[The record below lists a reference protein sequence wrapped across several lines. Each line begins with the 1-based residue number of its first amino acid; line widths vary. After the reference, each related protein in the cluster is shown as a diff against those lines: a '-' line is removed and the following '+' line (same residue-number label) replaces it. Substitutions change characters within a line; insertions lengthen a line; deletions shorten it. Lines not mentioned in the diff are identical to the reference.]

1 MAAGGHTNN
10 GALLIL
16 KDIVTGTVVKDI
28 VIRDADNIGVTG
40 MLSIEAIQINFDK
53 SLYAYI
59 KNDSD
64 KIAFVYIPDVTA
76 ATLSIEVLTYDPV
89 NPMTGLADF
98 MFVDNNDN
106 TEWTFLYSTSYS
118 NINYTTFVR
127 MSSSIV
133 PPTVLD

>member
-59 KNDSD
+59 KNDSG